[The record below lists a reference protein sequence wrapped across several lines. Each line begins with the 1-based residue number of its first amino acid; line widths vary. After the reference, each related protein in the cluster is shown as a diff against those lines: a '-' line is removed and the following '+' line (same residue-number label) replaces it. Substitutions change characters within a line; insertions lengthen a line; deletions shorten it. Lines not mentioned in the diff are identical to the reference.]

1 MFTRSKTAS
10 THNAQ
15 YNGSTTP
22 SRSDSIKDPAPET
35 ACGTQQQRSRSS
47 VSASAHGQVQHD
59 QMRPTAASL
68 PRGLGM
74 PSPALPRAS
83 TRSSAFMSGPNGF
96 GVLGSGNRPAQSTQS
111 RRAKSPLTSPLFTSP
126 LTLGT
131 DMGLPMSL
139 HVRAVSGQ
147 PPATPTATGNQQ
159 RSAESGKKSN
169 SLAARVQRL
178 ADMQEVTKQLY

>member
-1 MFTRSKTAS
+1 MSCESMFTRSKSAS

-111 RRAKSPLTSPLFTSP
+111 RHANSPLTSPLFASP
-126 LTLGT
+126 LTLGAE
-131 DMGLPMSL
+131 PMSL
-139 HVRAVSGQ
+139 HVRAVSSQ
-147 PPATPTATGNQQ
+147 SKP
-159 RSAESGKKSN
+159 
-169 SLAARVQRL
+169 LAVAAPLKGSV
-178 ADMQEVTKQLY
+178 VCNKGFKGTKLQHCIPSSSIKRQ